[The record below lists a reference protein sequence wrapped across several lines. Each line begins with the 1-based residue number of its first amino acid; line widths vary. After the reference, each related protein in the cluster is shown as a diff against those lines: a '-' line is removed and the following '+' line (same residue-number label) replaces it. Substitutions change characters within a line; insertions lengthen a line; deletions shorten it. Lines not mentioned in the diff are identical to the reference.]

1 MSNKNH
7 FQEVFQKLENHGFET
22 KSILIWS
29 FFFYSKS
36 KANLQKV
43 IDELDGFGYLIKISK
58 INDEFRLIATKSEIL
73 TYEKL
78 EKRNKAFFR
87 LGEFCDVQFDGW
99 EVSK

>member
-7 FQEVFQKLENHGFET
+7 FQEVFHKLEKNGFET
-22 KSILIWS
+22 KSILTWS

-36 KANLQKV
+36 KPNLQQV
-43 IDELDGFGYLIKISK
+43 IAELNGFDYFTEISK
-58 INDEFRLIATKSEIL
+58 IEDEFRLIATKSEIL

-78 EKRNKAFFR
+78 EKRNKAFSE
-87 LGEFCDVQFDGW
+87 LGEFCDVKFDGW